1 MAEDNHKNKT
11 KDEKGQM
18 TDETEIYCVM
28 TQLAELGENNASVE
42 YATGITRRTLRRWRA
57 GTHQPQR
64 KSDIALLKAHIER
77 VKQRK
82 NRGKYDQTNR

>member
-1 MAEDNHKNKT
+1 MMS
-11 KDEKGQM
+11 KDETGHLSDKS
-18 TDETEIYCVM
+18 EIYFVM
-28 TQLAELGENNASVE
+28 KQLAELGENNASVE

-82 NRGKYDQTNR
+82 NRGKHDQTNR